1 MSGHSKWHNI
11 KNRKGAQDKIRGK
24 LFTKHAKLIAI
35 AAKNGPDPDMNP
47 ALKQAIFSAKE
58 DNVPND
64 NIARAI
70 KKASGEGKDA
80 VQYQELLYEAYAPG
94 GVAVLIGVLT
104 DNSNRA
110 FSFLRTTIEKNAGT
124 MGAAGSV
131 SWMFKDKGSIELL
144 LAGKNKEQIEMDVI
158 ESGAEDLEFGEDRV
172 YVTTAFEDLAVVRDF
187 LKAKSYILENVKK
200 DKVPDTQVE
209 ITSLEAAN
217 KFFDFIGKIE
227 DEDDV
232 TEVFHNAEISE
243 EILKQMEE

>member
-35 AAKNGPDPDMNP
+35 AAKNGADPDMNP
-47 ALKQAIFSAKE
+47 MLKQAIFVAKE

-80 VQYQELLYEAYAPG
+80 VQYQELVYEAYAPG
-94 GVAVLIGVLT
+94 GVAVLVEVLT

-110 FSFLRTTIEKNAGT
+110 FSFLRTIVEKNGGT

-131 SWMFKDKGSIELL
+131 SWMFKDKGSMELL
-144 LAGKNKEQIEMDVI
+144 LAGKSKEQIEMDVI

-172 YVTTAFEDLAVVRDF
+172 FVTTAFADLGAVRDF
-187 LKAKSYILENVKK
+187 FKAKSYILENVKK
-200 DKVPDTQVE
+200 DKVPNTQVE

-227 DEDDV
+227 EEDDV

-243 EILKQMEE
+243 EILKEMEE